1 MKMTDKQKRK
11 HRRRAKLKQ
20 ALRLRRKKG

>member
-1 MKMTDKQKRK
+1 MTDKQKRK

-20 ALRLRRKKG
+20 ALRQRRKRG

>member
-1 MKMTDKQKRK
+1 MKLTEKQKRK

-20 ALRLRRKKG
+20 ALRQRRKKG